1 MTPLWH
7 ILRALRLKHW
17 TKNLLLFVPLVMAHR
32 LDEIGLLLDL
42 GLAFLSFGLVASA
55 GYVINDLL
63 DLEADRAHPA
73 RKRRPFAAGELGTA
87 AGAGLV
93 AGLVLAGLLVAFL
106 WLPRAFAAMLAG
118 YLLLTCSY
126 SAYFKNKLLVDV
138 IVLAGLYT
146 YRIVAGGVAVDI
158 TVTTWLLAFSM
169 FIFLSL
175 AFAKRYS
182 ELRFLQTRDAKATSG
197 RAYLFD
203 EMDLLLSLGP
213 TMGCLS
219 ILVLALYI
227 SQSPEVGQLYASVP
241 LLWFLCP
248 VLLYWI
254 MRLWFIARR
263 GELPEDPVA
272 FALTDRNSYVVGALA
287 VALLFAASRWPV
299 FS

>member
-1 MTPLWH
+1 MMHAWH

-17 TKNLLLFVPLVMAHR
+17 TKNLLLFVPLVTAHQ
-32 LDEIGLLLDL
+32 LDEIGLLTDL
-42 GLAFLSFGLVASA
+42 GLAFLSFGLIASA
-55 GYVINDLL
+55 GYVFNDLL
-63 DLEADRAHPA
+63 DLEADRAHPV
-73 RKRRPFAAGELGTA
+73 RRQRPFAAGELGLA
-87 AGAGLV
+87 EGAGIV
-93 AGLVLAGLLVAFL
+93 AGLILVGFLVALLCLGRTFTL
-106 WLPRAFAAMLAG
+106 MLGG
-118 YLLLTCSY
+118 YLLLTFSY
-126 SAYFKNKLLVDV
+126 SMYFKHKLLVDV

-169 FIFLSL
+169 FIFLSV

-182 ELRFLQTRDAKATSG
+182 ELRFLQAHGIKAATG

-203 EMDLLLSLGP
+203 EMDLLLSVGP

-227 SQSPEVGQLYASVP
+227 SESPEVGQLYASVP

-272 FALTDRNSYVVGALA
+272 FALTDPNSILVGALV
-287 VALLFAASRWPV
+287 VAILFVASRWAI

>member
-42 GLAFLSFGLVASA
+42 GLAFLSFGLIASA
-55 GYVINDLL
+55 GYVVNDLL
-63 DLEADRAHPA
+63 DLEADRAHPV
-73 RKRRPFAAGELGTA
+73 RRHRPFAAGELGTA
-87 AGAGLV
+87 AGVGIV
-93 AGLVLAGLLVAFL
+93 AGLIVAGLLVAFL
-106 WLPRAFAAMLAG
+106 WLPRTFTAMLVG

-169 FIFLSL
+169 FIFLSV

-182 ELRFLQTRDAKATSG
+182 ELRFLQAHDTKVTSG
-197 RAYLFD
+197 RAYLFE

-272 FALTDRNSYVVGALA
+272 FALTDRNSYIVGALA
-287 VALLFAASRWPV
+287 VALLFVASRWPV
-299 FS
+299 F

>member
-1 MTPLWH
+1 MKRMWH
-7 ILRALRLKHW
+7 IVRALRLKHW
-17 TKNLLLFVPLVMAHR
+17 TKNLLLFVPLVMAHE
-32 LDEIGLLLDL
+32 LDQIGLLADL
-42 GLAFLSFGLVASA
+42 GLAFLSFGLIASA
-55 GYVINDLL
+55 GYVFNDLL
-63 DLEADRAHPA
+63 DVEADRLHPV
-73 RKRRPFAAGELGTA
+73 RKQRPFAAGDLGVA
-87 AGAGLV
+87 VGVGIVVGLILMGFLV
-93 AGLVLAGLLVAFL
+93 ALLR
-106 WLPRAFAAMLAG
+106 LPRAFTLMLGG
-118 YLLLTCSY
+118 YLVLTLSY
-126 SAYFKNKLLVDV
+126 SLYFKNKLLVDV

-169 FIFLSL
+169 FIFLSV
-175 AFAKRYS
+175 AFAKRYN
-182 ELRFLQTRDAKATSG
+182 ELRFLQAHGVKAAPG

-227 SQSPEVGQLYASVP
+227 SESPEVSQLYQSVP

-272 FALTDRNSYVVGALA
+272 FTLTDTNSIFVGVLV

-299 FS
+299 FA